1 MIPHFWLQLEVQPV
15 IVIFN
20 FIKIKIWIYSSNDVL
35 KTQIIESFSF
45 LGIAG
50 VGYNPSMHIDS
61 SSNTSSCNS
70 STPSSPAGIIDYI
83 LLFGSF
89 EHFFSYMT
97 YRQKC
102 FHEGMNL

>member
-1 MIPHFWLQLEVQPV
+1 MIPHFWLQLGKQITV

-20 FIKIKIWIYSSNDVL
+20 FLKLKFGFIHQTTRL

-45 LGIAG
+45 SGIAG

-83 LLFGSF
+83 L
-89 EHFFSYMT
+89 T
-97 YRQKC
+97 WYR
-102 FHEGMNL
+102 GISI